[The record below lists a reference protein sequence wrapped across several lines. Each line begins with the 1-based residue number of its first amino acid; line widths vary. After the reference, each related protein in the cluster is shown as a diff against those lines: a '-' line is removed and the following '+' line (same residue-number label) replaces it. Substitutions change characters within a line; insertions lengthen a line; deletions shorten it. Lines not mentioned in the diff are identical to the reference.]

1 MCVIIDT
8 NLAAR
13 VLIQD
18 DPEFEPVKAHLFRN
32 KKPRVQI
39 AYGGRLVEELFA
51 NLEIRRVMARLVR
64 LGRAKQVRDEKIEE
78 EQRRLL
84 RLGICTSNDIHV
96 IALARA
102 APARVLISLD
112 RGLHRDFTTK
122 DPCKSA
128 RQGLSKTQACEIA
141 KYPVRHRKFVSHQ
154 TVTARDAT
162 LTAPK

>member
-1 MCVIIDT
+1 VALLAT
-8 NLAAR
+8 GSAALTGVRHYRHHLAAR

-32 KKPRVQI
+32 KKPRIQI
-39 AYGGRLVEELFA
+39 AYGGRLLEELFA

-64 LGRAKQVRDEKIEE
+64 LGRARQVRDEKIEE

-112 RGLHRDFTTK
+112 KDLQRDFTNPK
-122 DPCKSA
+122 ILANPRGKVYQRRQHAKLLNIPCDMPD
-128 RQGLSKTQACEIA
+128 
-141 KYPVRHRKFVSHQ
+141 Y
-154 TVTARDAT
+154 
-162 LTAPK
+162 

>member
-1 MCVIIDT
+1 VCVIIDT

-112 RGLHRDFTTK
+112 RGLHRDFTNPRILANPRGKVYQKRRHAKLLNT
-122 DPCKSA
+122 PCDIANSSA
-128 RQGLSKTQACEIA
+128 IK
-141 KYPVRHRKFVSHQ
+141 P
-154 TVTARDAT
+154 
-162 LTAPK
+162 